1 LNYDAIVIGG
11 GAAGL
16 FCAQAAGRRGRRV
29 LVLEHQARLGNKILI
44 SGGGRCNF
52 TNLGATAA
60 NYVTGG
66 SPHFMKSALARCTPQ
81 DFLALVER
89 HGIAWHER
97 KHRQLFCDHSSKAI
111 VQLLEDECADAGV
124 EVRLNCRVLRQAEG
138 GSWAVERIGDS
149 SVPAPSLR
157 DPDLWKVGEPTE
169 SPSPALTGTLSR
181 SEGERDGVRGY
192 VSIPRAESSR
202 ASGSRCL
209 SQYQLSTTAGTFAAR
224 ALVIATGGL
233 SFPKLGATPFGYEIA
248 QQFGVKIVPVRP
260 GLVPVTW
267 SPADREHFAE
277 LSGIAFDCVAS
288 LRPDVPAFR
297 EAVLF
302 THRGLSGPAI
312 LQISSHWRAGETVR
326 LNLLPDHSAADLLAA
341 NRSGGR
347 EVKTAL
353 RQVLPERF
361 VQAWC
366 ARHAPARPIAQLS
379 RAELET
385 LSRNLHAWEITP
397 AGDEG
402 YPKAEVTVGGVDTRE
417 LSSKTLEC
425 RDVPGLFFIGE
436 VVDVT
441 GWLGGYNF
449 QWAWAS
455 GHAAGQAV

>member
-1 LNYDAIVIGG
+1 MDYDAIIIGG

-16 FCAQAAGRRGRRV
+16 FCARVAGLRGRRV

-52 TNLGATAA
+52 TNLSATAA

-66 SPHFMKSALARCTPQ
+66 SPHFLKSALARCTPQ

-97 KHRQLFCDHSSKAI
+97 KHGQLFCDHSSKQI
-111 VQLLEDECADAGV
+111 LQLLEDECAGAGV
-124 EVRLNCRVLRQAEG
+124 EVRLNCRVLRRGDE
-138 GSWAVERIGDS
+138 GSWTVERIADS
-149 SVPAPSLR
+149 ANPA
-157 DPDLWKVGEPTE
+157 
-169 SPSPALTGTLSR
+169 
-181 SEGERDGVRGY
+181 
-192 VSIPRAESSR
+192 SS
-202 ASGSRCL
+202 
-209 SQYQLSTTAGTFAAR
+209 QHQLSTTAGTFTTR
-224 ALVIATGGL
+224 SLVIATGGL
-233 SFPKLGATPFGYEIA
+233 SFPKLGVTPFGCEIA
-248 QQFGVKIVPVRP
+248 QQFGVKLVPVRP
-260 GLVPVTW
+260 GLVPLTW
-267 SPADREHFAE
+267 SPSDREQFAE
-277 LSGIAFDCVAS
+277 LSGIAFDCVVS
-288 LRPDVPAFR
+288 LRPDVPSFR

-312 LQISSHWRAGETVR
+312 LQISNYWRAGETVR
-326 LNLLPDHSAADLLAA
+326 LNLLPDHSAADLFAA

-347 EVKTAL
+347 DVKTSL
-353 RQVLPERF
+353 RRVLPERF

-366 ARHAPARPIAQLS
+366 ARHAPAKPIAQLS
-379 RAELET
+379 RAELEA
-385 LSRNLHAWEITP
+385 LSQNLHAWEITP

-425 RDVPGLFFIGE
+425 RKAPGLFFIGE

>member
-1 LNYDAIVIGG
+1 MGG

-16 FCAQAAGRRGRRV
+16 FCARVAGLRGRRV
-29 LVLEHQARLGNKILI
+29 LVLEHEARLGNKILI

-60 NYVTGG
+60 NYVTRG
-66 SPHFMKSALARCTPQ
+66 SSHFLNSALARCTPQ

-97 KHRQLFCDHSSKAI
+97 KHRQLFCDHSSKQI

-124 EVRLNCRVLRQAEG
+124 EVRLNCRVLQREEG
-138 GSWAVERIGDS
+138 GSWTVERIADRAN
-149 SVPAPSLR
+149 PAS
-157 DPDLWKVGEPTE
+157 
-169 SPSPALTGTLSR
+169 
-181 SEGERDGVRGY
+181 
-192 VSIPRAESSR
+192 
-202 ASGSRCL
+202 
-209 SQYQLSTTAGTFAAR
+209 SQYQLSTTAGTFTAR
-224 ALVIATGGL
+224 SLVIATGGL

-248 QQFGVKIVPVRP
+248 RQFGVELVPVRP

-267 SPADREHFAE
+267 SPADREQFGT

-288 LRPDVPAFR
+288 LGPEGPSFR

-312 LQISSHWRAGETVR
+312 LQISNYWRAGETVR

-366 ARHAPARPIAQLS
+366 ARHAPTRPIAQLS
-379 RAELET
+379 RAELEA

-417 LSSKTLEC
+417 LSSKTFEC
-425 RDVPGLFFIGE
+425 RNVPGLFFIGE

-455 GHAAGQAV
+455 GHAAGQVV